1 MARAD
6 LAGANLKSAAPHDIR
21 YVLPVSSV
29 VSGLNEL
36 VPLGL
41 VIAISPLSI
50 IPGILV
56 LHTPRPRPTSLS
68 FLSGW
73 MLGIAV
79 ITGAF
84 VGGAEVSGGDLDSKP
99 TWAPYVRI
107 VLGAALIAFG
117 LYRWFGRHRQ
127 AHNPK
132 WMAAMS
138 SMGPG
143 RAFLTGIV
151 LTVANLKVFA
161 MCAAAGVAIG
171 TAALGRTGAGQ
182 AVLIFT
188 ALAASTVAIP
198 ALGYLI
204 AGQRLDPTLNRV
216 KAWMERNHG
225 GLVAA
230 ILIVIGTALLY
241 QGIRAL

>member
-1 MARAD
+1 MSTVLSD
-6 LAGANLKSAAPHDIR
+6 LT
-21 YVLPVSSV
+21 
-29 VSGLNEL
+29 EL
-36 VPLGL
+36 VPMAL

-56 LHTPRPRPTSLS
+56 LHTPRPRPTSIA
-68 FLSGW
+68 FLTGW
-73 MLGIAV
+73 VLGIAV

-84 VGGAEVSGGDLDSKP
+84 VGGSDVSNEGLDTKP

-117 LYRWFGRHRQ
+117 IYRWLGRHRA

-132 WMAAMS
+132 WMTAMR

-143 RAFLTGIV
+143 RAFLTAIV

-171 TAALGRTGAGQ
+171 TAALGRAGAWQ

-188 ALAASTVAIP
+188 ALSASTVAIP
-198 ALGYLI
+198 VLANLV
-204 AGQRLDPTLNRV
+204 AGERLDAPLDRL
-216 KAWMERNHG
+216 KDWMERNHG
-225 GLVAA
+225 ALVAG
-230 ILIVIGTALLY
+230 ILLVIGAALLY
-241 QGIRAL
+241 KGIHAL